1 MAEFENLTLTADDGI
16 VVITISREEKLNAL
30 DTDTLE
36 ELKTAIQSVY
46 DDKNAKGVI
55 ITGAGEK
62 AFVSGA
68 DIEELAGLN
77 ELQGRKF
84 SENGQEILALI
95 ENSHKPVIAA
105 VDGYALGGG
114 CELAMACHI
123 RVATARSFF
132 GQPEVTLG
140 LIPGYGGTQRL
151 TQLVGKGRALEMMMT
166 ADIIPANVALQIGL
180 VNHVVETKEAMIEK
194 CKVILMKIFANA
206 PLAVGML
213 IGCVN
218 AVFTQEENGYQTESN
233 SFSNCFKS
241 DDFKEG
247 VNAFLEKR
255 KPKFQGE

>member
-1 MAEFENLTLTADDGI
+1 MAEFKNLTLTADDGI

-30 DTDTLE
+30 NTETLE

-46 DDKNAKGVI
+46 DDKDAKGVI
-55 ITGAGEK
+55 LTGAGGK

-84 SENGQEILALI
+84 SENGQEIMALI
-95 ENSHKPVIAA
+95 EDSHKPIIAA
-105 VDGYALGGG
+105 IDGYALGGG

-123 RVATARSFF
+123 RVATENSYF

-140 LIPGYGGTQRL
+140 MIPGYGGTQRL
-151 TQLVGKGRALEMMMT
+151 TQLVGKGRALELMMT
-166 ADIIPANVALQIGL
+166 ADIIPARIAQQIGL
-180 VNHVVETKEAMIEK
+180 LNHVVKTREDMIEK
-194 CKVILMKIFANA
+194 SKEILMKIFANA

-213 IGCVN
+213 ISCVN
-218 AVFTQEENGYQTESN
+218 AVFIQDENGYQTESN

-241 DDFKEG
+241 EDFKEG